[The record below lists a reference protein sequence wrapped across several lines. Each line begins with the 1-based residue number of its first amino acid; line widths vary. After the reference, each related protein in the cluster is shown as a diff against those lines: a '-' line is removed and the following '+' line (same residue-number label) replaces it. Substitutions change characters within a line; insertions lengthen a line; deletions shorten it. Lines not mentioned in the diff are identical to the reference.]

1 MNDRANDRST
11 VRLREASR
19 ASLAV
24 HFLALGCED
33 RRLRFGSWLADEVVG
48 DYVAR
53 IDFGGDGVF
62 AVHDDALRVVA
73 VVHVAMTGSTAELGL
88 SVLPGWRGRGIGDA
102 LLQRAVTW
110 LRNRGVLSV
119 YVHCLAENAAMVHLA
134 RKNGMRIVWSGAESD
149 ARLELAPPTPGSFA
163 HEWLDDQHGHAMQ
176 ALRHNAR
183 WLQALFAAH

>member
-1 MNDRANDRST
+1 MNDHANDRST

-19 ASLAV
+19 ASLV
-24 HFLALGCED
+24 MHFLALGRED
-33 RRLRFGSWLADEVVG
+33 RRLRFGSSLADEVVC

-53 IDFGGDGVF
+53 IDFAGDGVF

-110 LRNRGVLSV
+110 LP
-119 YVHCLAENAAMVHLA
+119 
-134 RKNGMRIVWSGAESD
+134 VW
-149 ARLELAPPTPGSFA
+149 LPT
-163 HEWLDDQHGHAMQ
+163 
-176 ALRHNAR
+176 
-183 WLQALFAAH
+183 